1 MTTHLVQLT
10 RHSVHE
16 ATVEV
21 YASDPVEAKRL
32 ALDLVPAEG
41 SREWLRVNWEV
52 TAVVE
57 ESK

>member
-21 YASDPVEAKRL
+21 FASDPVEAKRL
-32 ALDLVPAEG
+32 ALDLVPDEG

-52 TAVVE
+52 TAVVDP
-57 ESK
+57 